1 MNPRCLALAFLVNA
15 SALTASG
22 PSSSSPAQ
30 PRRLLAEGDAQDLA
44 DSEKSNVQEELNLDE
59 RNAAQTGAGCDVDQ
73 NICFANYTSAHIAT
87 KKSIMRCPV
96 GKWVHSCE
104 ADPPTV
110 RSNGAYMDEEGQCI
124 AESSGE
130 GAVRAKVTCGATRT
144 KSVGHDARW
153 FRDGTLV
160 NETCD
165 SPTDLPIS
173 CNCYSPWGAAN
184 FCGGKEASHFI
195 PTGMSCTRLVPKIES
210 IRRRRAPDSFGK
222 GVGVKVFV
230 VCEIGANEV
239 PPYLLETHGMAS
251 TSQHRRSD
259 AVGED
264 SHNHRQNAIALAA
277 DGSMMRKGK

>member
-22 PSSSSPAQ
+22 PSGSSPAQ

-44 DSEKSNVQEELNLDE
+44 DSQKSDAQEEFNLAVRE
-59 RNAAQTGAGCDVDQ
+59 AGELGGGCDVDESV
-73 NICFANYTSAHIAT
+73 CFANFTSAHIAT
-87 KKSIMRCPV
+87 TQSMMRCPV
-96 GKWVHSCE
+96 GKWVQTCE

-110 RSNGAYMDEEGQCI
+110 RSNGAFVDEYGQCI

-130 GAVRAKVTCGATRT
+130 GAVRAKVTCGAART
-144 KSVGHDARW
+144 KSVGHDKRW

-184 FCGGKEASHFI
+184 FCGGKEGSHFI
-195 PTGMSCTRLVPKIES
+195 PTGMSCTRLVPKIDS

-230 VCEIGANEV
+230 LCEIGANEV
-239 PPYLLETHGMAS
+239 PPYLLETPGMAS
-251 TSQHRRSD
+251 ASQHKRSD
-259 AVGED
+259 DVVEHGR
-264 SHNHRQNAIALAA
+264 NQRQNAIALAA